1 MTTPTPDSPA
11 PNYRTGKICY
21 VEIPAVDV
29 SVSANF
35 YQTVFGWSVRERGD
49 GSTAFDDTT
58 GTVSGAWVLG
68 RPPSTTS
75 GVVVGIM
82 VADAVATLHSIVAAG
97 GGVVQPI
104 NPDETEVYAL
114 FRDPAGNV
122 LSIYQQ
128 RGLAEQEAAI
138 GAISATER

>member
-1 MTTPTPDSPA
+1 MADPMTDSPA

-21 VEIPAVDV
+21 VEIPAADVDV
-29 SVSANF
+29 SATF
-35 YQTVFGWSVRERGD
+35 YRTVFGWSVRERGD
-49 GSTAFDDTT
+49 GSMAFDDTT
-58 GTVSGAWVLG
+58 GTVSGAWVVG
-68 RPPSTTS
+68 RPPTTAP
-75 GVVVGIM
+75 GVVVGVM
-82 VADAVATLHSIVAAG
+82 VADAAATLQSIIAAG

-104 NPDETEVYAL
+104 NPAETEVYAL

-138 GAISATER
+138 GALPATES